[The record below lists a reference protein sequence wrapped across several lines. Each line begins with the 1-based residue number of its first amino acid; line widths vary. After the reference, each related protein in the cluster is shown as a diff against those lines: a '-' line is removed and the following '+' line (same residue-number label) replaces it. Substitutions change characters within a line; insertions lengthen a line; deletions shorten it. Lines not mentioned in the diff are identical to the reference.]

1 MKLRFCCEK
10 RALKFVGGLKS
21 ICIYAHTHKPEE
33 KKNLGKLNLF
43 SLCVWCITVF
53 EVIWFIQAN
62 LSLKNLMENKTA
74 GKSDDGQLMGWSFHI
89 SWQLNRGEDWFYSYL
104 WQHFMGFKVPF
115 FLEDKGCMP
124 EIPNSWSL
132 RRNLN
137 RCMLKRRAW
146 DSRVSSGGVS
156 TTVVPHWC
164 LCQEFHEGQESF
176 SICNSVQNVTK
187 PFQMEGKWNIDRK
200 HLG

>member
-1 MKLRFCCEK
+1 MKNEPSSLWEVWSLFAFTHTHTSQK
-10 RALKFVGGLKS
+10 KKKKLGQIKFIQFVCLMYNSVWSNLVYTSKSFIKKSHGKQNSREIRWWTAYGLKLP
-21 ICIYAHTHKPEE
+21 Y
-33 KKNLGKLNLF
+33 LF
-43 SLCVWCITVF
+43 AI
-53 EVIWFIQAN
+53 E
-62 LSLKNLMENKTA
+62 
-74 GKSDDGQLMGWSFHI
+74 
-89 SWQLNRGEDWFYSYL
+89 SWRRLIYSYL